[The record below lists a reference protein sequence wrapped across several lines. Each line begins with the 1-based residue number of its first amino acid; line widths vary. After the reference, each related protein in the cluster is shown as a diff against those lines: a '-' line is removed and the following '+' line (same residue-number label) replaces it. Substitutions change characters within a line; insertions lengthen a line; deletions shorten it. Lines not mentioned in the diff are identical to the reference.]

1 MEKMNP
7 KSLMGFFSCIIY
19 DNQMS
24 DLEKA
29 FLYTQKDDIDS
40 FSLLVPEIVKLN
52 ATVSIFS
59 NISTKKFIFN

>member
-1 MEKMNP
+1 MMQLSN
-7 KSLMGFFSCIIY
+7 LGFFSCIIY

-29 FLYTQKDDIDS
+29 FLYAQKDDIDN

-59 NISTKKFIFN
+59 NVSIKKFVYN